1 MIKVNLLPAEYRKVE
16 RTPILRFVTIVC
28 GVVLSASAICA
39 FLYVHFGQLV
49 TVVSDRVKLEETY
62 HTKKVEADKSKALA
76 QEAQEYKKRRETI
89 ESIGQSRLL
98 WSRKVDEICDIIHNK
113 GDTERH
119 LVWLSDMRT
128 LAPEIVRR
136 NSKNKGPVSPGGV
149 YIKGFSG
156 GSEIHRLSDFHL
168 DTKNSD
174 FFADFSS
181 IDNPEGELVEFSDEL
196 IPRSA
201 WTFDYNLRLKPYDWR
216 EKTR

>member
-39 FLYVHFGQLV
+39 FLYVHFGHLV
-49 TVVSDRVKLEETY
+49 EVVSDRQKLEETL
-62 HTKKVEADKSKALA
+62 HTKKVTADESRALA

-89 ESIGQSRLL
+89 EKIGQSRLL
-98 WSRKVDEICDIIHNK
+98 WSRKVDEISDIIHNK
-113 GDTERH
+113 GDIERH
-119 LVWLSDMRT
+119 LVWLTTMRT
-128 LAPEIVRR
+128 LAPLVAR
-136 NSKNKGPVSPGGV
+136 KGMEGPSSPGGL
-149 YIKGFSG
+149 YIKGYSG

-168 DTKNSD
+168 DTKNSE
-174 FFADFSS
+174 FFEDFST
-181 IDNPEGELVEFSDEL
+181 IDNPEGELVEFSDDL

-216 EKTR
+216 ESAR